1 MLKKSLSLIA
11 MTSYLAIA
19 ILESS
24 FAEEKKPSDKAKI
37 TSQKKS
43 SNKAK
48 ITSFAEEKKP
58 SDKAK
63 ITSFAEEK
71 KPSDKAKITS
81 QKKFSY
87 GINSSYQ
94 KSNFS
99 FDTPAAHSILK
110 WQEMNGYSI
119 GTELK
124 YKVFDTNN
132 DYNTIKGSD
141 VFFSY
146 DYSKLSGS
154 GTDDDITNA
163 KSFAAFSVQKAKG
176 NSHDIRVGTNLDF
189 KEYNNITPSIRFGG
203 FYKKLKFDMNDGKI
217 LLVDFDQALA
227 GLGKL
232 SGLGQRTNSVFTG
245 VTIGGK
251 ISHKLEGNENV
262 LIVDFYPAVQY
273 TGNQHWPHRNLHWK
287 LKSATPGMGLKV
299 ALEHHF
305 KVSEQNL
312 KIFSS
317 YEYIKINKLNESGT
331 NYSVKGGSSDS
342 SVNGEAL
349 FNSLNM
355 GIGLYF

>member
-1 MLKKSLSLIA
+1 MLKQTAKTI
-11 MTSYLAIA
+11 AIA
-19 ILESS
+19 LFLATAINNQA
-24 FAEEKKPSDKAKI
+24 FAEKEKS
-37 TSQKKS
+37 
-43 SNKAK
+43 
-48 ITSFAEEKKP
+48 
-58 SDKAK
+58 
-63 ITSFAEEK
+63 
-71 KPSDKAKITS
+71 SDKAKITS

-132 DYNTIKGSD
+132 DYNAIKGSD
-141 VFFSY
+141 AFFSY
-146 DYSKLSGS
+146 EYSKLSGS

-163 KSFAAFSVQKAKG
+163 KSLAVFSVQKAKG

-203 FYKKLKFDMNDGKI
+203 FYKKLKFDMNDGKF
-217 LLVDFDQALA
+217 LAADFKRGRA
-227 GLGKL
+227 GLVKI

-251 ISHKLEGNENV
+251 ISHKSEGSENV

-273 TGNQHWPHRNLHWK
+273 TGNQHWPQREPESQHWK

-317 YEYIKINKLNESGT
+317 YESIKINKLNESGT

-342 SVNGEAL
+342 SVNGETL